1 MKQILITILLSLIL
15 LPGYAT
21 NIDVKKA
28 GTTHQGGAR
37 MPAATKLTAD
47 YEYGIL
53 TLNVFQYV
61 GSVQVIIYNNGN
73 MPVASLTT
81 TSPGSDTITMNIDYL
96 SDGDYTLYIFLGSAI
111 YIGNFEI

>member
-37 MPAATKLTAD
+37 MPS
-47 YEYGIL
+47 GMSG
-53 TLNVFQYV
+53 V
-61 GSVQVIIYNNGN
+61 
-73 MPVASLTT
+73 
-81 TSPGSDTITMNIDYL
+81 
-96 SDGDYTLYIFLGSAI
+96 IFLTNIA
-111 YIGNFEI
+111 NFSLSISTK